1 MRKEKTVIM
10 EEQVGE
16 PVVQPRREL
25 AQRVSGGVEVTLY
38 WSPLDNSTTVE
49 VWDSASEETIVFGIP
64 PERALEAFYH
74 PFAQLASSF
83 DELVP
88 VADA

>member
-1 MRKEKTVIM
+1 M
-10 EEQVGE
+10 ETQAGE
-16 PVVQPRREL
+16 LIVEPRREL
-25 AQRVSGGVEVTLY
+25 ARRVSGGIEVALY

-49 VWDSASEETIVFGIP
+49 VWDFASEETIAFGVP
-64 PERALEAFYH
+64 PERAIEAFYH
-74 PFAQLASSF
+74 PFAQLAGSF

>member
-1 MRKEKTVIM
+1 M

-16 PVVQPRREL
+16 MVVEPRREL
-25 AQRVSGGVEVTLY
+25 ARRVSGGIEVALSWTL
-38 WSPLDNSTTVE
+38 LDNSTTVE
-49 VWDSASEETIVFGIP
+49 VRDSAYDETLVFAVP

-74 PFAQLASSF
+74 PFAQLSVSF
-83 DELVP
+83 EELVP

>member
-1 MRKEKTVIM
+1 M
-10 EEQVGE
+10 
-16 PVVQPRREL
+16 
-25 AQRVSGGVEVTLY
+25 ALY

-49 VWDSASEETIVFGIP
+49 VWDAASDETLVFAVA

-74 PFAQLASSF
+74 PFAQLAVSL

-88 VADA
+88 VADE

>member
-1 MRKEKTVIM
+1 VF
-10 EEQVGE
+10 
-16 PVVQPRREL
+16 
-25 AQRVSGGVEVTLY
+25 
-38 WSPLDNSTTVE
+38 D
-49 VWDSASEETIVFGIP
+49 ETIVFGVP

-74 PFAQLASSF
+74 PFAQLASSS

>member
-1 MRKEKTVIM
+1 MKD
-10 EEQVGE
+10 QVDE
-16 PVVQPRREL
+16 LFVQTDREL
-25 AQRVSGGVEVTLY
+25 AHRVSGGIEVALY
-38 WSPLDNSTTVE
+38 WSPLDDSTTVE
-49 VWDSASEETIVFGIP
+49 VWDAASEEMVVFAVP

-74 PFAQLASSF
+74 PFAQLAASF

>member
-1 MRKEKTVIM
+1 M
-10 EEQVGE
+10 EAQLDDS
-16 PVVQPRREL
+16 VQPRREL
-25 AQRVSGGVEVTLY
+25 ASRVSGGIEVALY
-38 WSPLDNSTTVE
+38 WSPFDNSTTVE
-49 VWDSASEETIVFGIP
+49 VWDSAADETIVFGVP

-83 DELVP
+83 DELIP

>member
-1 MRKEKTVIM
+1 MNA
-10 EEQVGE
+10 QLGE
-16 PVVQPRREL
+16 LIQPRREL
-25 AQRVSGGVEVTLY
+25 ARRVSGGMEVALY

-49 VWDSASEETIVFGIP
+49 VWQAASEETLVVP
-64 PERALEAFYH
+64 VAADHALEAFYH
-74 PFAQLASSF
+74 PFAQLAASF

>member
-1 MRKEKTVIM
+1 VIVNTQLD
-10 EEQVGE
+10 ESVE
-16 PVVQPRREL
+16 PRREL
-25 AQRVSGGVEVTLY
+25 ARRVSGGIEVALY
-38 WSPLDNSTTVE
+38 WSPRDDSTTVE
-49 VWDSASEETIVFGIP
+49 IWDAASEEAIVFAAP

-74 PFAQLASSF
+74 PFAHLARSF